1 MLVVCSYCHVDF
13 KSIGR
18 HAWRCKEKLNN
29 RESVN
34 ERNEQPT
41 LIDRSSMQETHDTNE
56 AILRNQGRISNVDD
70 VQCCCGKKCKNFRGL
85 KTHQRSCRF
94 VRGMNNELLFEESE
108 VNNLDDDLSV
118 ELDGLISDDTPGL
131 KPGVKFP
138 KNECQWREADLYFRA
153 ELPICDVNEKSI
165 NECAIKMSNLVYDYF
180 AENFG
185 TVNKK
190 NYLDEEFDKMYANY
204 TKRELKR
211 ELKALKNQP
220 LTDVN
225 NIRYVS
231 KLLRNLA
238 SKKRSSILL
247 FKFPQ

>member
-1 MLVVCSYCHVDF
+1 MKTVLFWLFVLVVCTYCHVQF

-41 LIDRSSMQETHDTNE
+41 LIDRSSVQETHNTNE
-56 AILRNQGRISNVDD
+56 AVLRNQ
-70 VQCCCGKKCKNFRGL
+70 
-85 KTHQRSCRF
+85 
-94 VRGMNNELLFEESE
+94 
-108 VNNLDDDLSV
+108 DDDLSV

-131 KPGVKFP
+131 KPGVKLP
-138 KNECQWREADLYFRA
+138 KNECEWREANLYFRA

-190 NYLDEEFDKMYANY
+190 NALDEEFDKKYANY
-204 TKRELKR
+204 TKQELKR
-211 ELKALKNQP
+211 ELKALKHQSI
-220 LTDVN
+220 TDVN

-231 KLLRNLA
+231 KLLRN
-238 SKKRSSILL
+238 
-247 FKFPQ
+247 